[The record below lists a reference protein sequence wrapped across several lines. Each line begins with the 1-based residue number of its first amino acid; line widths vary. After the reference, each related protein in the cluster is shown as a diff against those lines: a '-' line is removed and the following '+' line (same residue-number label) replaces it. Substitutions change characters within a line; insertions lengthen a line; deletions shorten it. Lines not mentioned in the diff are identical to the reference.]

1 MNKTIMKENK
11 VIKKE
16 HFSNLVTV
24 AYADGILSDDE
35 KIFLEERA
43 IDYGLS
49 KAEVDDIIARVDI
62 LKFMVPLNEEEKEE
76 QLSDIVYMSM
86 IDGEVHKKEYEI
98 CLTIAKRL
106 EFKQKDLDHII
117 KLTKKLWE
125 K

>member
-1 MNKTIMKENK
+1 MKENK

>member
-1 MNKTIMKENK
+1 MNEKKKSTK

-24 AYADGILSDDE
+24 AYADGILSEDE
-35 KIFLEERA
+35 KNFLEERA
-43 IDYGLS
+43 IDYGLN
-49 KAEVDDIIARVDI
+49 KDEVDEIISKVDI

-86 IDGEVHKKEYEI
+86 IDGDVHKKEYDI

-106 EFKQKDLDHII
+106 DFKQKDLDHII
-117 KLTKKLWE
+117 KLTKKLWA